1 MKSKFVS
8 ALLIAALIG
17 LPTLFSPCDRRTRT
31 TPPPIKTG
39 FAPPAQ
45 F

>member
-1 MKSKFVS
+1 MKREFVS

-17 LPTLFSPCDRRTRT
+17 LPTLFSP
-31 TPPPIKTG
+31 PLPSKTG
-39 FAPPAQ
+39 FAPPAR